1 MTKVEATV
9 MDLKKEEMSVVK
21 VEKAVFIDIKE
32 DETSV
37 VKFEEEMLVDTKEDF
52 PGDVNSPTTK
62 VEHDQVSFLILR
74 CVISVVLVQ

>member
-1 MTKVEATV
+1 
-9 MDLKKEEMSVVK
+9 MDLKKEEISVVK

-37 VKFEEEMLVDTKEDF
+37 LKFEEEMLVDTKEEDF
-52 PGDVNSPTTK
+52 PGDVNSPTMK
-62 VEHDQVSFLILR
+62 VEHDQVSYLILR